1 MRGVVWTRLQ
11 RGRVFPGEKDHAD
24 LWLWCEISRY
34 LVDSAVVCGSR
45 SIVPG
50 SLVTMSVIE
59 REKKWDNG
67 VSTVNE
73 VCSGPRSRMLQP
85 RFQRFERMQS

>member
-1 MRGVVWTRLQ
+1 MVSGVS
-11 RGRVFPGEKDHAD
+11 GGSMKKSDGYPGGKDHVGS
-24 LWLWCEISRY
+24 WLQCKISRY
-34 LVDSAVVCGSR
+34 LAFSTVVCGSR
-45 SIVPG
+45 SITPG

-59 REKKWDNG
+59 REKWDNG

-85 RFQRFERMQS
+85 RF